1 MLSEFSSF
9 IFLFVAVV
17 VLVWSFAFA
26 YLLFLFEDNVSCN
39 PWFECSKLLRM
50 SFNFCPPA
58 STSQILALQVYA
70 TTPMD
75 PFFFSFLDQ
84 RTQPHN
90 SSRGW
95 QDNLDPESHHGP
107 TVVRAACRWILHTRS
122 QAGGEEDR
130 IRCRHPVWCPG
141 TSVQSW
147 VTASTWK
154 GRLPSGAV

>member
-17 VLVWSFAFA
+17 VLVWLFAFA

-75 PFFFSFLDQ
+75 PFFFPFLTKGLNLITLPFSYKRLINPQ
-84 RTQPHN
+84 R
-90 SSRGW
+90 
-95 QDNLDPESHHGP
+95 NLYSLRQQEFRQAPKHQLFLQGTLRRQVCPESD
-107 TVVRAACRWILHTRS
+107 A
-122 QAGGEEDR
+122 
-130 IRCRHPVWCPG
+130 
-141 TSVQSW
+141 
-147 VTASTWK
+147 K
-154 GRLPSGAV
+154 